1 MKLEQVLR
9 DSFNIESSNVS
20 DETTLMSFEEWDSLS
35 YMFFITKL
43 EGVYGIELT
52 GDEISDMRTIGDIK
66 KIVTA
71 KGKEL

>member
-9 DSFNIESSNVS
+9 DSFNIESSKLN
-20 DETTLMSFEEWDSLS
+20 DETSLMSFEEWDSLS
-35 YMFFITKL
+35 FMFFITKF
-43 EGVYGIELT
+43 EEVYGIELT

-66 KIVTA
+66 KIIAA

>member
-9 DSFNIESSNVS
+9 ESFNIESSRVS
-20 DETTLMSFEEWDSLS
+20 DETSLMSFEEWDSLS
-35 YMFFITKL
+35 IMFFITKL

-66 KIVTA
+66 KIIAA